1 MWRVR
6 SARCK
11 PCDAS
16 FFAGP
21 GTVTALIGPDGSG
34 VTTLLFM
41 LASLLRPDFGQI
53 RIAGFDPVTDTAAVR
68 SRLD

>member
-1 MWRVR
+1 VR

-21 GTVTALIGPDGSG
+21 GTVTALIGPDSSG